1 LLADYLQ
8 KKGNLQFHVKGRA
21 IHGYLS
27 KCKQEVPGTASGAY
41 FPLNS
46 SVASPSKFHNAFR
59 FVILCLS
66 HNHVTMAK
74 VQRRMWVTSHSD
86 LHAYS

>member
-27 KCKQEVPGTASGAY
+27 KCKQEVPGTASGAD
-41 FPLNS
+41 FPLTS
-46 SVASPSKFHNAFR
+46 SVASPTKFHNAFT
-59 FVILCLS
+59 FVTL
-66 HNHVTMAK
+66 
-74 VQRRMWVTSHSD
+74 
-86 LHAYS
+86 

>member
-1 LLADYLQ
+1 
-8 KKGNLQFHVKGRA
+8 
-21 IHGYLS
+21 
-27 KCKQEVPGTASGAY
+27 
-41 FPLNS
+41 
-46 SVASPSKFHNAFR
+46 
-59 FVILCLS
+59 LS